1 MEKNG
6 DAASV
11 VYGVLPEHLFERV
24 RTAFLAA
31 LKARRAELVLRTE

>member
-11 VYGVLPEHLFERV
+11 VYGMLPENLFERV
-24 RTAFLAA
+24 RTTFLTA
-31 LKARRAELVLRTE
+31 LKSRRAELVLRTE